1 MGGMAMMLGR
11 LLTTIISVALVW
23 VGLELSGPNL
33 KDAGSIQ
40 WWAGLVL
47 TLAGVLLSVRMIDVA
62 NKEDKH
68 VSGED

>member
-1 MGGMAMMLGR
+1 MAMMLGR

-33 KDAGSIQ
+33 KDVGSIQ